1 MEFFHILEEE
11 IEKIVKERTE
21 NGEELNID
29 SIDRQQ
35 VFKKLNVNLSNFIR
49 IIPENASNYYSFQ

>member
-1 MEFFHILEEE
+1 MEEE